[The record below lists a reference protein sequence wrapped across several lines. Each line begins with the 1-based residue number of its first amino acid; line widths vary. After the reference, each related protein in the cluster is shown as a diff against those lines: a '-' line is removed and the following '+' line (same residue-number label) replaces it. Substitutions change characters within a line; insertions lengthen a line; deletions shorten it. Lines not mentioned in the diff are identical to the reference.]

1 MLRTRVILSLTL
13 ALAAGCQRA
22 IEKPA
27 NLPQLFPLTVTVLQE
42 GTPVPGAFVRLLP
55 DDPAMPWSCGATTD
69 AGGEAVIKTIGQ
81 YPGAPAGRYK
91 VLISKLETPPTT
103 GTDLSNLSVSRKP
116 AAPAP
121 APPAGTQSVNRIDPK
136 FALPSATPLAIQV
149 AEGQAEASFDV
160 GAPVREAIKA
170 PR

>member
-1 MLRTRVILSLTL
+1 MLRTTAILFLTL
-13 ALAAGCQRA
+13 AVSAGCQRA
-22 IEKPA
+22 VDKPA
-27 NLPQLFPLTVTVLQE
+27 NLPELFPLTVTVLQE
-42 GTPVPGAFVRLLP
+42 GTPVPGAFVRLIP
-55 DDPAMPWSCGATTD
+55 EDPAMPWSCGATTD
-69 AGGEAVIKTIGQ
+69 DGGEAVINTIGQ

-103 GTDLSNLSVSRKP
+103 GTDLSSLSVSKKP

-121 APPAGTQSVNRIDPK
+121 AAPAGSESVNRIDPK
-136 FALPSATPLAIQV
+136 FALPNATPLAIQV
-149 AEGQAEASFDV
+149 AEGQSKASFDV